1 LATLDAISRSA
12 GPRLYNPAG
21 LTAPDPVRQ
30 VAAEIAARIAPGDPV
45 WVVNYPPVVHVLSG
59 AGLATRYAFPAHLSG
74 THAALIGVDPD
85 REIARI
91 LADRPPLVVVYRGW
105 WQQIRPG
112 IRPVLEDALARDY
125 LLAAEIAE
133 ALGPVEIW
141 QRR

>member
-1 LATLDAISRSA
+1 
-12 GPRLYNPAG
+12 
-21 LTAPDPVRQ
+21 
-30 VAAEIAARIAPGDPV
+30 
-45 WVVNYPPVVHVLSG
+45 VVHVLSG